1 MSIWGKLSGAGIGL
15 TVGGPIGALL
25 GAFAGHYLVDREG
38 SVLGPAPRDVVLT
51 TGLVALAAKMA
62 RADGVVAPSE
72 VAAFERVVIVP
83 DADRARVRSLFK
95 LAQATTDGFEAYA
108 GQLARSFADTP
119 QLLDDVLDGLF
130 LVAQA
135 DGAIHEAE
143 VAYLRA
149 VAEIFGRSEAWF
161 DTLLSRHAVVPGD
174 PYGVLGAD
182 RGMTFEALKSHYRA
196 LVRELHPDREIAR
209 GLPQEAVRIATN
221 RLAAINA
228 AWERIERERGKRPE
242 RVSGADA

>member
-1 MSIWGKLSGAGIGL
+1 MSIWGKLGGAGIGL
-15 TVGGPIGALL
+15 TVGGPLGALL

-38 SVLGPAPRDVVLT
+38 AVLGPVPRDVVLT
-51 TGLVALAAKMA
+51 TGLIALTAKMA

-83 DADRARVRSLFK
+83 ESERARVRSLFK
-95 LAQATTDGFEAYA
+95 LAQGTTEGFEAYA
-108 GQLARSFADTP
+108 AQLARSFADEP

-143 VAYLRA
+143 LAYLRA
-149 VAEIFGRSEAWF
+149 VADIFGRSEAWF
-161 DTLLSRHAVVPGD
+161 DTTLSRHAVVPGD
-174 PYGVLGAD
+174 PYCVLGAD
-182 RGMTFEALKSHYRA
+182 RSMSFEALKSHYRA

-209 GLPQEAVRIATN
+209 GLPPEAVRIATN

-228 AWERIERERGKRPE
+228 AWERIEHERSKRSE
-242 RVSGADA
+242 AASGAEA